1 MDKPMGWLVR
11 TLAVA
16 ATGVTVG
23 LLSTAASAQ
32 EIRNDAQ
39 DLRQDR
45 KDVHEDKQEQKD
57 STK

>member
-45 KDVHEDKQEQKD
+45 KEIR
-57 STK
+57 